1 MSLSAEQRKAIVE
14 EYAQKDGDTGSSE
27 VQIAL
32 LNARI
37 GYLTT
42 HMQSHRKDYHSRYGL
57 IKLVG
62 KQRRLLAYLR
72 RKDRER
78 YNALINKLGIRD
90 RFAIRSS

>member
-1 MSLSAEQRKAIVE
+1 MSLSAEQRKSIIE
-14 EYAQKDGDTGSSE
+14 EHARKDGDTGSPE

-37 GYLTT
+37 SYLTE
-42 HMQSHRKDYHSRYGL
+42 HARNNRRDHHSRYGL

-72 RKDRER
+72 KVDRQR
-78 YNALINKLGIRD
+78 YNTLIQKLGIRD
-90 RFAIRSS
+90 RFAIRSN

>member
-14 EYAQKDGDTGSSE
+14 EYATKDGDTGSSE

-37 GYLTT
+37 SYLTA

-72 RKDRER
+72 RKDREC
-78 YNALINKLGIRD
+78 YDALIKKLGIRD

>member
-1 MSLSAEQRKAIVE
+1 MPLSAEQKKAIIE
-14 EYAQKDGDTGSSE
+14 EHARKDGDTGSPE

-37 GYLTT
+37 SYLTE
-42 HMQSHRKDYHSRYGL
+42 HARSNRKDHHSRYGL

-72 RKDRER
+72 RTDRQC
-78 YNALINKLGIRD
+78 YDALIKELGLRD